1 MTRRRRFRWHW
12 RVGLALVGVMA
23 VIPLSV
29 VLKPANYVKHAL
41 WLVAEA
47 TGVLSE
53 TPGASMGSPVS
64 GWRSFALPGSRL
76 SSVVTVL
83 AIAFAFLPNL
93 WVALVLYD
101 RLTFARKW
109 VHGHTYCGACGEE
122 MRGLQEARC
131 SSCGVAL

>member
-1 MTRRRRFRWHW
+1 MTRRRRFRWRW
-12 RVGLALVGVMA
+12 RVGLALVGFMA

-64 GWRSFALPGSRL
+64 RWRSFALPGSPL
-76 SSVVTVL
+76 SL
-83 AIAFAFLPNL
+83 
-93 WVALVLYD
+93 
-101 RLTFARKW
+101 
-109 VHGHTYCGACGEE
+109 
-122 MRGLQEARC
+122 
-131 SSCGVAL
+131 